1 MVQCGY
7 AKTLYIYIYL
17 YNVPKPAKLS
27 DLVGKDLSQIALFH
41 FSIAHFKSSSISI
54 KNEHSNIT
62 LFSMTYRHT
71 QHNITEHYRTLH
83 RLPPFNTI
91 YSSISRPD
99 TFYSHLTLVTKYGI
113 VYVWAQYIY
122 PTATLWA
129 PHNTTIEEHVMT
141 HTSKTTGKYLHS
153 DIVTHD
159 DVNGDEQDYFHYT
172 WQAKPS
178 DNRSPFPHNN
188 KTERV

>member
-1 MVQCGY
+1 
-7 AKTLYIYIYL
+7 
-17 YNVPKPAKLS
+17 
-27 DLVGKDLSQIALFH
+27 
-41 FSIAHFKSSSISI
+41 
-54 KNEHSNIT
+54 
-62 LFSMTYRHT
+62 MTYRHT

-83 RLPPFNTI
+83 CLPPFNTI

-159 DVNGDEQDYFHYT
+159 DVNGDEQDYFRYT